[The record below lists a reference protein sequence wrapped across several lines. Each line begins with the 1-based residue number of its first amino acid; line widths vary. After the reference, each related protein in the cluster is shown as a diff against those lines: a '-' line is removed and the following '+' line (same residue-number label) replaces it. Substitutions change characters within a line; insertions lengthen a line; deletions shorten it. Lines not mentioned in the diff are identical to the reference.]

1 MLAEFNHPNIS
12 SAEFENPHKM
22 DPELVI
28 GLGLTRDWIKRPMS
42 FTQTVS
48 GTVIHPHGD
57 AVDVWSKSHAKGSL
71 HKYDCEHIRT
81 AEVGSVV
88 RAPGALGLAQD
99 WDCGIKDPEE
109 LFDMYLTIER
119 LNYWEGIGLYPHW
132 NRPGFHVDIRSQE
145 HPSARAR
152 WFRIKGGTYF
162 PLTWAN
168 WKSKVID

>member
-1 MLAEFNHPNIS
+1 MSAEFNHPNIS

-22 DPELVI
+22 NTELVI

-57 AVDVWSKSHAKGSL
+57 AVNVWSNSHAKGSL
-71 HKYDCEHIRT
+71 HKYDCDHVRT
-81 AEVGSVV
+81 AEIGSVV
-88 RAPGALGLAQD
+88 KKPEAPGLAQD
-99 WDCGIKDPEE
+99 WDCGIKDSEE
-109 LFDMYLTIER
+109 LFDLYLTLER

-132 NRPGFHVDIRSQE
+132 NRPGFHTDIRSTK

-152 WFRIKGGTYF
+152 WFRIKDGSYF

>member
-1 MLAEFNHPNIS
+1 MSAEFNHPNIS

-22 DPELVI
+22 DTELVI
-28 GLGLTRDWIKRPMS
+28 GLGLTRDRIKRPMS

-48 GTVIHPHGD
+48 GTEIHPHGD
-57 AVDVWSKSHAKGSL
+57 AVDVWSNSHAKGSL
-71 HKYDCEHIRT
+71 HKYDCDHVRT

-88 RAPGALGLAQD
+88 RKPEAPGLAQD

-109 LFDMYLTIER
+109 LFDLYLTLER

-132 NRPGFHVDIRSQE
+132 NRPGFHTDIRSTK

-152 WFRIKGGTYF
+152 WFRIKDGSYF